1 MPESVRAHVRY
12 PQDLL
17 LVQGLIFARY
27 HMTDPEVF
35 YNQEDVWVRATE
47 KHYQDVKPVEPYYVM
62 WEQPGSDQAE
72 FVLILPFT
80 PKNRQVLIGWIAAL
94 SDGDNYGRF
103 IAYKF
108 PKEKR
113 VLGPQQVET
122 KIDQDAF
129 LSGQLTLWNQQGS
142 EVIRGNVLAIPVDDS
157 LLYVEP
163 IYLRADTAAYPELRL
178 VAVMQGDTLSYA
190 ETFEEALLGL
200 FADEPIAMQA
210 KPSNDGSMAEL
221 ARAARSAFDAYLAAL
236 GEQRFLD
243 AAKQLQVLSE
253 VLSQMNTPQVEQ
265 PTTERP

>member
-1 MPESVRAHVRY
+1 VRY

-17 LVQGLIFARY
+17 LSQGLIFARY
-27 HMTDPEVF
+27 HLTDPEVF
-35 YNQEDVWVRATE
+35 YNLEDVWVRATE
-47 KHYQDVKPVEPYYVM
+47 KHYHDIKPVEPYYVM
-62 WEQPGSDQAE
+62 WELPGSDKAE

-122 KIDQDAF
+122 KIDQDSF

-163 IYLRADTAAYPELRL
+163 IYLRAETAAYPELRL
-178 VAVMQGDTLSYA
+178 VAVMQGDNLSYA
-190 ETFEEALLGL
+190 ETFDAALLGL
-200 FADEPIAMQA
+200 FADQPVIVASGA
-210 KPSNDGSMAEL
+210 SMEEL
-221 ARAARSAFDAYLAAL
+221 AAQASDAFNGYLEAL
-236 GEQRFLD
+236 GEQRFEAAGAHLETLRD
-243 AAKQLQVLSE
+243 ALEQLNVAESADD
-253 VLSQMNTPQVEQ
+253 
-265 PTTERP
+265 